1 MSLLTRACSSLP
13 RDRQR
18 PLSPAVSSLMKMS
31 SLAKMPALEVIA
43 ALETTPARRWN
54 SVTAKRNLVEQK

>member
-1 MSLLTRACSSLP
+1 
-13 RDRQR
+13 
-18 PLSPAVSSLMKMS
+18 MKMS